1 MPEYK
6 EFLDLLEIDKISY
19 STAWRWL
26 KIFSYN
32 YSCNNRSYYTDG
44 HERPDV
50 VKDRDE
56 RFLNEYFSA
65 EIIRTHRWVQI
76 SERELRNDEELNTE
90 VHKNATYKYTA
101 DDHIYYEFH
110 IDAHEKLSACNK
122 AENLKYGQKMGVRKK
137 DGDRPLMIVGQDEST
152 YNQLAFSSRY

>member
-19 STAWRWL
+19 STTWRWL
-26 KIFSYN
+26 KFCGYN

-65 EIIRTHRWVQI
+65 EIRTHRWVQI
-76 SERELRNDEELNTE
+76 SVRELQNDEELNTE
-90 VHKNATYKYTA
+90 VHKRAAYEYTVN
-101 DDHIYYEFH
+101 DHIYYEFH
-110 IDAHEKLSACNK
+110 IDTHKNIRIC
-122 AENLKYGQKMGVRKK
+122 
-137 DGDRPLMIVGQDEST
+137 
-152 YNQLAFSSRY
+152 